1 MKARGALPNTKVSIT
16 RRVNGKFHPVVLT
29 SNGKIKPDV
38 VLKGGTEVN
47 MPGGNFYLNW
57 YPKGQANA
65 VRQSVGADPTAALNA
80 KRKIE
85 NELHILALGGK
96 PAEPVTEPESRG
108 QDLRETIA
116 AYLKETG
123 LLKHVDTYNSYRVNL
138 DYFLEFT
145 SKTTVESIDRDEMLG
160 FQVWLRDEK
169 EMSPHTVYNKFLS
182 VIVFL
187 KWAGYKV
194 PKLSKNDWPKFDEEE
209 PVKFTPEELA
219 RFFAA
224 CEPDEWLKFQFYLQ
238 TGFRMG
244 EVMHFMWRDIVTH
257 PTPAVKV
264 APKPEYKW
272 KPKASGGQSKGRTVP
287 IQQPLLDA
295 LLRAKETSTS
305 PLVFPDADG
314 RPNDNM
320 LRDLKAIAERAGLNP
335 EDFWLHKWRTTYAT
349 TCLRNG
355 IDIKTMQK
363 RLGHTSIASTMR
375 YLAAAGLDE
384 DSQRKVEAVVWF

>member
-1 MKARGALPNTKVSIT
+1 
-16 RRVNGKFHPVVLT
+16 
-29 SNGKIKPDV
+29 
-38 VLKGGTEVN
+38 

-65 VRQSVGADPTAALNA
+65 VRQSVGADPTTALNA
-80 KRKIE
+80 RNKIQ
-85 NELHILALGGK
+85 NELHIVALGGK
-96 PAEPVTEPESRG
+96 PAEPESQAQE

-123 LLKHVDTYNSYRVNL
+123 LIRHVDTYNSYRVNL
-138 DYFLEFT
+138 DHFLEFT
-145 SKTTVESIDRDEMLG
+145 RKTTVESIDRDEMLR

-169 EMSPHTVYNKFLS
+169 GMSPHTVYNKFLS
-182 VIVFL
+182 VVVLL

-209 PVKFTPEELA
+209 PVKFTPEDLA

-224 CEPDEWLKFQFYLQ
+224 CEPEEWLKFQFYLQ

-244 EVMHFMWRDIVTH
+244 EVMHFTWKDIVTH

-264 APKPEYKW
+264 TPKPDYAW

-287 IQQPLLDA
+287 IQQPLLNA

-320 LRDLKAIAERAGLNP
+320 LRELKAIAVKAGLDP
-335 EDFWLHKWRTTYAT
+335 AEFWLHKFRTTYAT

-363 RLGHTSIASTMR
+363 RLGHSSIESTMR

-384 DSQRKVEAVVWF
+384 ASQRKVEAVVWF